1 MSVCPC
7 NGNVVEQQGRAALGL
22 TAAGCSLRSVLAGLA
37 AMLTLSGCG
46 TFLNPVPVNPPAAS
60 AGPPVPSPAPVVCQL
75 HETIAQLVYLQGLG
89 VEEQRREHLA
99 AQQAF
104 LADPSEANR
113 LRLIL
118 TLSLPRYAW
127 RDDMRVQRLIDALDA
142 VVPETGCTAGLASA
156 LLRLSSDRLRVLRE
170 EQRRHDVLIRDEQR
184 NHELALRDELRRSDM
199 QLRDERQRYL
209 ELKQKLD
216 ALIEIDRR
224 MRRDPHGVRR

>member
-1 MSVCPC
+1 VSVCPC

-104 LADPSEANR
+104 LADPSEANW

-118 TLSLPRYAW
+118 TLSRRATPGETTCGSTIDRCA
-127 RDDMRVQRLIDALDA
+127 RCGRARNRLHGRSGFCA
-142 VVPETGCTAGLASA
+142 ASP
-156 LLRLSSDRLRVLRE
+156 
-170 EQRRHDVLIRDEQR
+170 LIRSTSSP
-184 NHELALRDELRRSDM
+184 ARRAATPRCPD
-199 QLRDERQRYL
+199 QGRAAQ
-209 ELKQKLD
+209 
-216 ALIEIDRR
+216 
-224 MRRDPHGVRR
+224 P